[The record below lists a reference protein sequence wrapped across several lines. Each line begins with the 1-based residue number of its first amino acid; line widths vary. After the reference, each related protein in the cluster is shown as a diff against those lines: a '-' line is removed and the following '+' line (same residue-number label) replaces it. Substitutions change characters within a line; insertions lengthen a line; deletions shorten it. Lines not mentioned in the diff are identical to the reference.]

1 MKHGKKLTSLLL
13 ALCMVLSIAAIGVV
27 PGAAATTYTTYA
39 QDTIQG
45 SNILHCFNWSYN
57 NIKAALPDIAAA
69 GYTAVQTSPV
79 QRPKDYNASYTTLG
93 NEWWKMYQPLGFS
106 IAANNTSWLGTKAQ
120 LTSLCTEADKYGI
133 KVVVDVVANHL
144 ANNGTDGG
152 TYSYINSAVESDLK
166 NSNYYHTN
174 NVKFNDNSRYNITQY
189 HLGMPDLNT
198 GNSYVQQRVQGLL
211 EECIDCGVDG
221 FRFDAAKHIETPSDS
236 SSFAS
241 DFWPNVLNGATAYA
255 QEKGVDA
262 PFYYGEIL
270 GTPGPNFNISG
281 YTAYMAVTD
290 NASGDRALYQ
300 AYTGSAS
307 GLANGTYDKGAGA
320 AKSVLWVESH
330 DTYMGTSGSVSALRN
345 TYDVSADV
353 LTKAWAIVGA
363 RADATGLYFARPST
377 TMGNA
382 STDTTWKSAAVTE
395 INKFKNH
402 FVGTSESLSY
412 SGKTTYLERGTAG
425 VVISKLDGEGAVSL
439 TAKKMANGT
448 YTDQLTGNTFTVS
461 GGTISGT
468 VGSTGIA
475 VVYNAGATPT
485 PSPTTAP
492 SGTITVKF
500 TDALGWGS
508 ANVYYWNDGPAW
520 PGTAMTKA
528 EVNDY
533 GQQVY
538 TATIPANVTG
548 VIFNNGS
555 NQTVDIT
562 TGIVNGAWWYT
573 LDEKDGNNY
582 KVGYVEPTV
591 EPTVAP
597 TTAPTTAPTQAPTT
611 APSGTITVK
620 FTDALGWGSANVYYW
635 NDGPAWPG
643 TAMTKAEVND
653 FGQQVYTATIPANV
667 TGVIFNNGSSQTV
680 DITTGIVNG
689 AWWYTLDEKDGNNY
703 QVGYVEPTVQ
713 PTVAPT
719 TAPTQ
724 APTTAPSGTITVK
737 FTDALGW
744 GSANIYYWD
753 NGPDWPGTAMTKAE
767 VNDYGQQV
775 YTATIPANVTGIV
788 FNGGNSQ
795 TVDITTGIVNGA
807 WWYTLDEKDNNSYKV
822 GYVEPAVQPTVAP
835 TEAPT
840 SAPVTEPPVQTLA
853 ITNQPTD
860 WTGNKGETA
869 TFTVAAVGQN
879 LSYRWYYHPAG
890 KTNWIDTGVTANT
903 YSIAMSDA
911 RNGRAIYC
919 KVTDGAGNSVDS
931 NVVTMSYP
939 AVTGPVITKQPVDW
953 AGQDGEQV
961 NISVTASG
969 EGLSYR
975 WFYWKAEKSKWI
987 ASPDTDASYD
997 SITMDAKFNGRR
1009 VYCKITDQEG
1019 NSVNSDEATISY
1031 ASGPVITKQPENWYG
1046 KNGAMTNITVVAEGE
1061 GLTYQ
1066 WFYRPAGKTNWI
1078 ATADTD
1084 ATYNIQMS
1092 SVRNGRQ
1099 VYCKIT
1105 DKNGVSVNTQVVTM
1119 AYPA

>member
-152 TYSYINSAVESDLK
+152 TYSYINSAVETDLK

-255 QEKGVDA
+255 QAKGVDA

-270 GTPGPNFNISG
+270 GTPGPSFNISG

-345 TYDVSADV
+345 TYDVTADV

-363 RADATGLYFARPST
+363 RADATGLYFARPNT

-412 SGKTTYLERGTAG
+412 SGNTTYLERGTAG

-492 SGTITVKF
+492 SGTITVNF

-528 EVNDY
+528 EVNDF

-555 NQTVDIT
+555 SQTVDIT
-562 TGIVNGAWWYT
+562 TDIVNGAWWYT

-620 FTDALGWGSANVYYW
+620 FTDALGWGSAN
-635 NDGPAWPG
+635 
-643 TAMTKAEVND
+643 
-653 FGQQVYTATIPANV
+653 
-667 TGVIFNNGSSQTV
+667 
-680 DITTGIVNG
+680 
-689 AWWYTLDEKDGNNY
+689 
-703 QVGYVEPTVQ
+703 
-713 PTVAPT
+713 
-719 TAPTQ
+719 
-724 APTTAPSGTITVK
+724 
-737 FTDALGW
+737 
-744 GSANIYYWD
+744 IYYWD

-767 VNDYGQQV
+767 VNDFGQQV

-822 GYVEPAVQPTVAP
+822 GYVEPTVQPTVAP

-969 EGLSYR
+969 NGLTYQ

-997 SITMDAKFNGRR
+997 SITMESKFNGRR

-1078 ATADTD
+1078 ATTDTD

-1105 DKNGVSVNTQVVTM
+1105 DKNGVSVNSQVATM

>member
-281 YTAYMAVTD
+281 YTDYMAVTD

-345 TYDVSADV
+345 TYDVTADV

-363 RADATGLYFARPST
+363 RADATGLYFARPNT

-485 PSPTTAP
+485 PS
-492 SGTITVKF
+492 
-500 TDALGWGS
+500 
-508 ANVYYWNDGPAW
+508 
-520 PGTAMTKA
+520 
-528 EVNDY
+528 
-533 GQQVY
+533 
-538 TATIPANVTG
+538 
-548 VIFNNGS
+548 
-555 NQTVDIT
+555 
-562 TGIVNGAWWYT
+562 
-573 LDEKDGNNY
+573 
-582 KVGYVEPTV
+582 
-591 EPTVAP
+591 
-597 TTAPTTAPTQAPTT
+597 
-611 APSGTITVK
+611 
-620 FTDALGWGSANVYYW
+620 
-635 NDGPAWPG
+635 
-643 TAMTKAEVND
+643 
-653 FGQQVYTATIPANV
+653 
-667 TGVIFNNGSSQTV
+667 
-680 DITTGIVNG
+680 
-689 AWWYTLDEKDGNNY
+689 
-703 QVGYVEPTVQ
+703 
-713 PTVAPT
+713 
-719 TAPTQ
+719 
-724 APTTAPSGTITVK
+724 PTTAPSGTITVK

-903 YSIAMSDA
+903 YSIAMSDV

-961 NISVTASG
+961 NISVTAAG

-997 SITMDAKFNGRR
+997 SITMESKFNGRR

-1019 NSVNSDEATISY
+1019 NSVNSDEATITY
-1031 ASGPVITKQPENWYG
+1031 AGGPVITKQPENWYG
-1046 KNGAMTNITVVAEGE
+1046 KNGAMTNITVIAEGE

-1078 ATADTD
+1078 ATTDTD

-1105 DKNGVSVNTQVVTM
+1105 DKNGVSVNSQVATM

>member
-689 AWWYTLDEKDGNNY
+689 AWWYTLDEKD
-703 QVGYVEPTVQ
+703 
-713 PTVAPT
+713 
-719 TAPTQ
+719 
-724 APTTAPSGTITVK
+724 
-737 FTDALGW
+737 
-744 GSANIYYWD
+744 
-753 NGPDWPGTAMTKAE
+753 
-767 VNDYGQQV
+767 
-775 YTATIPANVTGIV
+775 
-788 FNGGNSQ
+788 
-795 TVDITTGIVNGA
+795 
-807 WWYTLDEKDNNSYKV
+807 NNSYKV

>member
-1 MKHGKKLTSLLL
+1 M
-13 ALCMVLSIAAIGVV
+13 
-27 PGAAATTYTTYA
+27 
-39 QDTIQG
+39 
-45 SNILHCFNWSYN
+45 
-57 NIKAALPDIAAA
+57 
-69 GYTAVQTSPV
+69 
-79 QRPKDYNASYTTLG
+79 
-93 NEWWKMYQPLGFS
+93 
-106 IAANNTSWLGTKAQ
+106 
-120 LTSLCTEADKYGI
+120 
-133 KVVVDVVANHL
+133 
-144 ANNGTDGG
+144 
-152 TYSYINSAVESDLK
+152 
-166 NSNYYHTN
+166 
-174 NVKFNDNSRYNITQY
+174 
-189 HLGMPDLNT
+189 
-198 GNSYVQQRVQGLL
+198 
-211 EECIDCGVDG
+211 
-221 FRFDAAKHIETPSDS
+221 
-236 SSFAS
+236 
-241 DFWPNVLNGATAYA
+241 
-255 QEKGVDA
+255 
-262 PFYYGEIL
+262 
-270 GTPGPNFNISG
+270 
-281 YTAYMAVTD
+281 
-290 NASGDRALYQ
+290 
-300 AYTGSAS
+300 
-307 GLANGTYDKGAGA
+307 
-320 AKSVLWVESH
+320 
-330 DTYMGTSGSVSALRN
+330 
-345 TYDVSADV
+345 
-353 LTKAWAIVGA
+353 
-363 RADATGLYFARPST
+363 
-377 TMGNA
+377 
-382 STDTTWKSAAVTE
+382 
-395 INKFKNH
+395 
-402 FVGTSESLSY
+402 
-412 SGKTTYLERGTAG
+412 
-425 VVISKLDGEGAVSL
+425 
-439 TAKKMANGT
+439 
-448 YTDQLTGNTFTVS
+448 
-461 GGTISGT
+461 
-468 VGSTGIA
+468 
-475 VVYNAGATPT
+475 
-485 PSPTTAP
+485 
-492 SGTITVKF
+492 KF

-508 ANVYYWNDGPAW
+508 ANVYYWNDGPA
-520 PGTAMTKA
+520 
-528 EVNDY
+528 
-533 GQQVY
+533 
-538 TATIPANVTG
+538 
-548 VIFNNGS
+548 
-555 NQTVDIT
+555 
-562 TGIVNGAWWYT
+562 
-573 LDEKDGNNY
+573 
-582 KVGYVEPTV
+582 
-591 EPTVAP
+591 
-597 TTAPTTAPTQAPTT
+597 
-611 APSGTITVK
+611 
-620 FTDALGWGSANVYYW
+620 
-635 NDGPAWPG
+635 
-643 TAMTKAEVND
+643 
-653 FGQQVYTATIPANV
+653 
-667 TGVIFNNGSSQTV
+667 
-680 DITTGIVNG
+680 
-689 AWWYTLDEKDGNNY
+689 
-703 QVGYVEPTVQ
+703 
-713 PTVAPT
+713 
-719 TAPTQ
+719 
-724 APTTAPSGTITVK
+724 
-737 FTDALGW
+737 
-744 GSANIYYWD
+744 
-753 NGPDWPGTAMTKAE
+753 WPGTAMTKAE